1 MGERS
6 HQENLYVLLRD
17 AKRPK
22 FLGQQAKKMHGYN
35 TTITSQHSKEG
46 IRTEDATAVRDGLSG
61 RPGSCGMG
69 PTNDG
74 NKVRTGRA
82 TPIFLEQ
89 MDMAKNDAANMR
101 RIKKGWLQY
110 GVTDPW
116 WVVHHSGY
124 AGGPDGRTESKQVPR
139 YNSEPILLRS

>member
-1 MGERS
+1 MAI
-6 HQENLYVLLRD
+6 LLRLL
-17 AKRPK
+17 PTI
-22 FLGQQAKKMHGYN
+22 QKKEFERRMRQLYA
-35 TTITSQHSKEG
+35 TDSVEG
-46 IRTEDATAVRDGLSG
+46 PEAVVWGLRMMATKCE
-61 RPGSCGMG
+61 PGEQ
-69 PTNDG
+69 
-74 NKVRTGRA
+74 RRF
-82 TPIFLEQ
+82 FLEQ